1 MPGALK
7 VQRIAILFLQEYS
20 RYAITGTQLLKAANA
35 KIHPKVLTLKS
46 CIALDRSDP
55 LAGFADRFA
64 RPANGS
70 LHFDANSMGAMPV
83 DVPERVQRLLTACW
97 RDQSRRAWTSEGWVE
112 KPRELGADIAHMVG
126 ARPGDVVVCDNT
138 TINLFKIISFA
149 WRLRGSG
156 HVILTEA
163 HNFPTDLH
171 VAQGF
176 VRLLGELGVNATL
189 RKAQSREQLL
199 NMLDRDVAL
208 LYLTQTDYRSSERWD
223 MAAMNEHARS
233 VDALTIW
240 DLSHS
245 AGALNVDLTATGT
258 DFAVGCGYKYI
269 CGGPGGPSLLYV
281 NPLHQ
286 AGTWPTI
293 AGWMGHAKWDGF
305 LYEYEPDPGVAR
317 HLTGT
322 PPVIANEIFRAAAE
336 IWREVKREEM
346 AQKHES
352 LTETLIALLKQECG
366 SLGVEIN
373 SPEKYGKRGG
383 HVSFRHPGA
392 GPVTEALV
400 DKGLLSSF
408 RSPNSIRLGMSPLY
422 HRHEDAWQAVQLVK
436 DVLEREAWRDPK
448 YAKVSI

>member
-1 MPGALK
+1 MNRMRL
-7 VQRIAILFLQEYS
+7 
-20 RYAITGTQLLKAANA
+20 ANA
-35 KIHPKVLTLKS
+35 AMPTLET
-46 CIALDRSDP
+46 CLALDRTDP
-55 LAGFADRFA
+55 LAGFAERFA
-64 RPANGS
+64 RPATGS
-70 LHFDANSMGAMPV
+70 LHFDANSMGAMPA
-83 DVPERVQRLLTACW
+83 DVPDRIRHLLTACW

-112 KPRELGADIAHMVG
+112 KPRELGADISHMVG
-126 ARPGDVVVCDNT
+126 ASPGDVVVCDNT

-156 HVILTEA
+156 HVILTES

-176 VRLLGELGVNATL
+176 IRLLQELGVTGCL
-189 RKAQSREQLL
+189 RKAESREQVLD
-199 NMLDRDVAL
+199 MLDRDVAL

-223 MAAMNEHARS
+223 MARMNEHARA

-245 AGALNVDLTATGT
+245 AGALDVDLAGTNT
-258 DFAVGCGYKYI
+258 DFAVGCGYKYL
-269 CGGPGGPSLLYV
+269 CGGPGGPSFLYV
-281 NPLHQ
+281 NPAHQ
-286 AGTWPTI
+286 AGAWPSI

-322 PPVIANEIFRAAAE
+322 PPVIANEVFAAAAE
-336 IWREVKREEM
+336 IWREVRREEV

-366 SLGVEIN
+366 PLGVEIN
-373 SPEKYGKRGG
+373 SPENYARRGG

-392 GPVTEALV
+392 GPVSEALV
-400 DKGLLSSF
+400 DEGLLCSF
-408 RSPNSIRLGMSPLY
+408 RHPNSIRLGMSPLY
-422 HRHEDAWQAVQLVK
+422 HRHEDVWRAVQIIR
-436 DVLEREAWRDPK
+436 DVLQREAWRDPK